1 MKYGIPENTK
11 VKYAV
16 LKIIFVK
23 LRIPRIRFSNYAI
36 VYGAPSLLSIL
47 KHQSHVYD
55 DVSLMFLKLAIL
67 FIVFIDYVMS

>member
-23 LRIPRIRFSNYAI
+23 LRIPRIRSSNYAI
-36 VYGAPSLLSIL
+36 VYEAPSLLRIL

-67 FIVFIDYVMS
+67 FIVFINYVMS